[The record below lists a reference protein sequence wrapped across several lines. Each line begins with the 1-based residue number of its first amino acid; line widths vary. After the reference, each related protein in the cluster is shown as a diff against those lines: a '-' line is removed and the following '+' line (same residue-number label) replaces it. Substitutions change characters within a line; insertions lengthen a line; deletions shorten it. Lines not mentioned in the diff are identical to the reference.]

1 MNGLTVY
8 MDLKTC
14 HSLCAVF
21 YTRRAGGPYY
31 RWQYEELRGKW
42 LGSRMRAFE
51 LLVMQFVS
59 TPWKELPTALKSS
72 LDEHYVD
79 QHCTPARATGEF

>member
-8 MDLKTC
+8 TDLKKSET
-14 HSLCAVF
+14 LCSVF

-31 RWQYEELRGKW
+31 RWRYEELRGKW
-42 LGSRMRAFE
+42 LSSRMHPLE
-51 LLVMQFVS
+51 MPDMDLIS
-59 TPWKELPTALKSS
+59 TPWKEVPTALKSS

-79 QHCTPARATGEF
+79 